1 MKHSR
6 FIGVLLVS
14 SMLLSV
20 AQPAFAERSWG
31 QVGEDTAYGG
41 VMGGVAGG
49 LFGAFI
55 MGAAVVATGG
65 LAALPLAGAAIGGA
79 AATGATYGAG
89 AGSVIGAVGGKE
101 AVDEYTKE
109 VIQNGA
115 EEAVN
120 NYNKYKS
127 NSK

>member
-1 MKHSR
+1 MKRSR
-6 FIGVLLVS
+6 FIAVLLVS

-20 AQPAFAERSWG
+20 AQPAFAERSWE

-41 VMGGVAGG
+41 FMGGFAGG
-49 LFGAFI
+49 LVGALV

-89 AGSVIGAVGGKE
+89 AGAVVGAVGGKE
-101 AVDEYTKE
+101 AVNKYVDDVT
-109 VIQNGA
+109 QNGS
-115 EEAVN
+115 EETVN
-120 NYNKYKS
+120 TYYNYS